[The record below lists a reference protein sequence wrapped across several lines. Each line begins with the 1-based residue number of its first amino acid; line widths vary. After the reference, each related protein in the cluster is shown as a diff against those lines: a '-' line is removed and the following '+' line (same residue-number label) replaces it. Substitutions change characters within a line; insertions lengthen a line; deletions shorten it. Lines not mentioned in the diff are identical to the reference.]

1 MMAHGPNGAHA
12 TTRQSKPSRSKMARS
27 ENHLRV
33 LGVLNL
39 GLKTRGQAP
48 ESVNFARPSI
58 TRGIGIRRVA
68 LAESVANE
76 ARS

>member
-1 MMAHGPNGAHA
+1 MMARGPNGAHA

-33 LGVLNL
+33 LGVPNL

-48 ESVNFARPSI
+48 GSLNCARPSI
-58 TRGIGIRRVA
+58 TRGVGIRRIA
-68 LAESVANE
+68 LAKSVANE